1 VSPERKRST
10 ARAREPAPVSPAGE
24 PVSPSVDDPIE
35 GIPTGD
41 LPTDD
46 VPLLSNTELARIF
59 YEIGDLLEIKG
70 ELVYKAVAYRRVAD
84 AIERAP
90 VDVARAYR
98 EHHPPK
104 LTGVGSAIGEKL
116 QELADTGRLRYLERL
131 RGEVPRSLL
140 ELLAVPGVGPR
151 TVYLLHE
158 RLGVTNLEDLRAAA
172 ESGALRDVRGMTE
185 RTEQAIL
192 NGIAGL
198 ERLPTR
204 MLLGQAARLVE
215 KVSEALAGVPGL
227 VHLEAAGSF
236 RRRVPTIGDI
246 DLLAASTEPRAL
258 AERFVTMASVEKVLA
273 RGPHKSAV
281 VLNEGRQVDLMIA
294 PPAAYGTF
302 LVHFTGAKAHN
313 VRLRGIAR
321 ERGWTLSEHG
331 FARLGPDGEPLG
343 GDAAELRTFPDE
355 ESVYRFLDLP
365 WIEPE
370 LREDRGEIE
379 AAMKARG
386 ADGRLPARPRRG
398 GLPHLIELADLR
410 GDCHVHSEWTDGV
423 YPIEVMAEA
432 ARQRGYSWIVLTDH
446 SVGLGIARGL
456 SPDRML
462 EQREVV
468 RALNQGYEAEE
479 REGRAPAATP
489 ADGFRIL
496 HGVELEIRA
505 DATLDF
511 EDEVLASFDVVVAS
525 LHVGRRQTSRQLTD
539 RVLAAIGSPHVD
551 IIAHPSGRM
560 LTGRDE
566 LPLEWDTLYEAAAR
580 SGTLLE
586 INGSD
591 NRLDLD
597 DERARR
603 ARDMGCRLVISSDA
617 HRINELDFVAFGVDM
632 ARRGWIAA
640 RDVANTGSRDELLAW
655 VAGKPERIT
664 ARGPATALAVS
675 RS

>member
-1 VSPERKRST
+1 MPENARVSP
-10 ARAREPAPVSPAGE
+10 
-24 PVSPSVDDPIE
+24 DDAAA
-35 GIPTGD
+35 
-41 LPTDD
+41 
-46 VPLLSNTELARIF
+46 VPLLSNAELARIF

-90 VDVARAYR
+90 VEVARAYR
-98 EHHPPK
+98 ERHPPK

-116 QELADTGRLRYLERL
+116 QELADTGHLRYLEKL

-158 RLGVTNLEDLRAAA
+158 RLGVTNLEELRAAA
-172 ESGALRDVRGMTE
+172 ESGALRGVRGMTE
-185 RTEQAIL
+185 RTEHAIL
-192 NGIAGL
+192 EGIAGL

-215 KVSEALAGVPGL
+215 KVSEALVGTPGL
-227 VHLEAAGSF
+227 EHLEAAGSF

-258 AERFVTMASVEKVLA
+258 AERFVTMASVEKILA
-273 RGPHKSAV
+273 RGPHKSAI

-294 PPAAYGTF
+294 RPPSYGTF
-302 LVHFTGAKAHN
+302 LVHFTGAKGHN

-331 FARLGPDGEPLG
+331 FARLGPDGEPLS

-386 ADGRLPARPRRG
+386 PDGRLPAHPGRG
-398 GLPHLIELADLR
+398 GLPDLVELSDLR

-468 RALNQGYEAEE
+468 RTLNEGYEAEE
-479 REGRAPAATP
+479 RESRAPAATP
-489 ADGFRIL
+489 PDGFRIL

-525 LHVGRRQTSRQLTD
+525 LHVGRRQTTRQLTD
-539 RVLAAIGSPHVD
+539 RVLAAIRSPHVD

-566 LPLEWDTLYEAAAR
+566 LPLEWDALYEEAAR

-617 HRINELDFVAFGVDM
+617 HRVSELDFVAFGVDM

-655 VAGKPERIT
+655 VAGKPERIKGGAGVPT
-664 ARGPATALAVS
+664 LSGV

>member
-1 VSPERKRST
+1 MPEN
-10 ARAREPAPVSPAGE
+10 APVSPE
-24 PVSPSVDDPIE
+24 
-35 GIPTGD
+35 
-41 LPTDD
+41 D
-46 VPLLSNTELARIF
+46 VALLSNAELARIF

-90 VDVARAYR
+90 VEVARAYR

-104 LTGVGSAIGEKL
+104 LTGVGSAIAEKL
-116 QELADTGRLRYLERL
+116 QELADTGRLRYLEKL

-151 TVYLLHE
+151 TVYTLHE
-158 RLGVTNLEDLRAAA
+158 RLGISNLEDLREAA
-172 ESGALRDVRGMTE
+172 ESGALRGVRGMTE

-192 NGIAGL
+192 DGIAGL

-215 KVSEALAGVPGL
+215 KVSEGLAGTPGL
-227 VHLEAAGSF
+227 VHLESAGSF

-294 PPAAYGTF
+294 KPAAYGSF

-321 ERGWTLSEHG
+321 ERGWSLSEHG
-331 FARLGPDGEPLG
+331 FARLGPDGEPLS
-343 GDAAELRTFPDE
+343 GDAAELRTFRDE

-379 AAMKARG
+379 AAMKAREP
-386 ADGRLPARPRRG
+386 DGRLPAHPGRG
-398 GLPHLIELADLR
+398 DLPDLIQLSDLR
-410 GDCHVHSEWTDGV
+410 GDCHVHSDWTDGV
-423 YPIEVMAEA
+423 YPIEAMADA
-432 ARQRGYSWIVLTDH
+432 ARRRGYSWIVLTDH

-462 EQREVV
+462 EQREIV
-468 RALNQGYEAEE
+468 RTLNQGYEAEE

-489 ADGFRIL
+489 PDGFRIL

-511 EDEVLASFDVVVAS
+511 EDELLASFDVVVAS
-525 LHVGRRQTSRQLTD
+525 LHVGRRQSSRQLTD
-539 RVLAAIGSPHVD
+539 RVLAAIRSPHVD

-566 LPLEWDTLYEAAAR
+566 LPLEWDTLYGEAAR

-603 ARDMGCRLVISSDA
+603 ARDMGCRLVIDSDA

-632 ARRGWIAA
+632 ARRGWMTA
-640 RDVANTGSRDELLAW
+640 RDVANTGSRDDLLAW
-655 VAGKPERIT
+655 VAGKP
-664 ARGPATALAVS
+664 ARLAGGAGVGALS
-675 RS
+675 RARS

>member
-1 VSPERKRST
+1 MPENARVSPES
-10 ARAREPAPVSPAGE
+10 A
-24 PVSPSVDDPIE
+24 
-35 GIPTGD
+35 
-41 LPTDD
+41 LPTAQNAGGGGD
-46 VPLLSNTELARIF
+46 VPLLSNNDLARIF

-90 VDVARAYR
+90 VEVAWAYR

-104 LTGVGSAIGEKL
+104 LTGVGAAIAEKL
-116 QELADTGRLRYLERL
+116 QELADTGRLRYLEKL

-140 ELLAVPGVGPR
+140 ELLAVPGIGPR
-151 TVYLLHE
+151 TVYTLHE
-158 RLGVTNLEDLRAAA
+158 RLGVSNIEDLRAAA
-172 ESGALRDVRGMTE
+172 ESGALRGVRGMTE

-192 NGIAGL
+192 DGIAGL

-215 KVSEALAGVPGL
+215 KVSEALAGTPGL
-227 VHLEAAGSF
+227 VRTQAAGSF

-246 DLLAASTEPRAL
+246 DLLAASNEPRAL
-258 AERFVTMASVEKVLA
+258 ADRFVTMASVEKVLA
-273 RGPHKSAV
+273 RGAHKSAV

-294 PPAAYGTF
+294 PPPSYGTF
-302 LVHFTGAKAHN
+302 LVHFTGAKSHN

-331 FARLGPDGEPLG
+331 FARLGPDGEPLS

-379 AAMKARG
+379 AGMEARG
-386 ADGRLPARPRRG
+386 PDGRLPVHPGRG
-398 GLPHLIELADLR
+398 GLPDLIELADLR
-410 GDCHVHSEWTDGV
+410 GDCHVHSDWSDGV
-423 YPIEVMAEA
+423 YDIAVMAQS
-432 ARQRGYSWIVLTDH
+432 ARERGYSWIVLTDH

-468 RALNQGYEAEE
+468 RALNRGYEAEE
-479 REGRAPAATP
+479 QDGRAPAATP
-489 ADGFRIL
+489 PDGFRIL

-511 EDEVLASFDVVVAS
+511 EDELLASFDVVVAS
-525 LHVGRRQTSRQLTD
+525 LHVGRRQTSRQLTE
-539 RVLAAIGSPHVD
+539 RVLAAVRSPHVD

-560 LTGRDE
+560 LTGREE
-566 LPLEWDTLYEAAAR
+566 LPLEWDTLYEEAAR
-580 SGTLLE
+580 GGTLLE

-597 DERARR
+597 DERARH

-617 HRINELDFVAFGVDM
+617 HRISELDFVAFGVDM
-632 ARRGWIAA
+632 ARRGWITAG
-640 RDVANTGSRDELLAW
+640 DVANTGSRAELLAW
-655 VAGKPERIT
+655 VTGKPERI
-664 ARGPATALAVS
+664 ARAAPAGALAGGKS
-675 RS
+675 